1 MNKNNFYTI
10 KSTLELKFKTSKLCD
25 ISYNSFLPEFNIVK
39 SRRSAI
45 TMKKK
50 EYSLIFQID
59 SNDITAFRASI
70 NEIISFGK
78 VIDSTLKIVENS

>member
-10 KSTLELKFKTSKLCD
+10 KSTLKLKFNTSKLCD

-39 SRRSAI
+39 SKRSTI
-45 TMKKK
+45 SMKKE

-59 SNDITAFRASI
+59 SDDITAFRASI

>member
-25 ISYNSFLPEFNIVK
+25 ISYNSFLPEFNIVTSK
-39 SRRSAI
+39 RSTI
-45 TMKKK
+45 SMKKE

-78 VIDSTLKIVENS
+78 VIDNTLKIVENS